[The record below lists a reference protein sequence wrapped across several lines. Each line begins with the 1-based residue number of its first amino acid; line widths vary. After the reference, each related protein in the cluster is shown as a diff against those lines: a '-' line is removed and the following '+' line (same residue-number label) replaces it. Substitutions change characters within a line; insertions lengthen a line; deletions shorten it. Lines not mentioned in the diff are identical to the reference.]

1 MWKFLTSTW
10 DSLTSTVGSAY
21 DKVTE
26 FVGDTYDDY
35 FTDYSQDSMANY
47 FTPDRG
53 SSIGTAAKTALDF
66 AGGFLAVAAPDEPI
80 DHAQAKL
87 RSISGRSTLRTPKFK
102 AGSSDLGFTP
112 RINDAIMRVNAG
124 DNPSIKALV
133 EQMRIY
139 NGSGRTINL
148 ANYSKISV
156 GTKTKKPSFAPKY
169 YGGK

>member
-1 MWKFLTSTW
+1 MWKWLTGAW
-10 DSLTSTVGSAY
+10 DTATTFVGEAY
-21 DKVTE
+21 DTVTD
-26 FVGDTYDDY
+26 FVTGDSVDIYNKA
-35 FTDYSQDSMANY
+35 TDLYETGSNY
-47 FTPDRG
+47 EMLDKYG
-53 SSIGTAAKTALDF
+53 STISTALDF
-66 AGGFLAVAAPDEPI
+66 AGGFLAVAAPDKPI

-87 RSISGRSTLRTPKFK
+87 RGISGTSRLRTPKFK

>member
-1 MWKFLTSTW
+1 MDTMWKWLTGAW
-10 DSLTSTVGSAY
+10 DTAT
-21 DKVTE
+21 T
-26 FVGDTYDDY
+26 FVGDAYDTV
-35 FTDYSQDSMANY
+35 TDFVTGDESYDTFKASDFDNFNY
-47 FTPDRG
+47 ADQMKKTSG
-53 SSIGTAAKTALDF
+53 YLGTALDF
-66 AGGFLAVAAPDEPI
+66 AGGFLAVAAPDKPI

-87 RSISGRSTLRTPKFK
+87 RGISGTSRLRTPKFK

-169 YGGK
+169 YG